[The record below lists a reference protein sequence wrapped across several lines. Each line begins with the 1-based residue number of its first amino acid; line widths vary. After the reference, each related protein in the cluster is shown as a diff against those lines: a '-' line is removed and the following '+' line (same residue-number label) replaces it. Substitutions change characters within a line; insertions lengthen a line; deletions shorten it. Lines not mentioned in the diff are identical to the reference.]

1 MVQADVL
8 IVGAGPVGMMTAMLL
23 AQQGIASTLIERRA
37 GLAAHPKGRGF
48 NSRSME
54 LFRQT
59 GMLADMI
66 AAQPPMLSVANV
78 ANAKSITD
86 PDLKVMPFQGTS
98 TLVKDFSPAPNVV
111 GGQDIVEMVLIN
123 HLRRSGL
130 VTMVYDCE
138 VVAIEQRNDEV
149 RATAQR
155 SDGSRIEYVAGYLV
169 AADGARSPCRDLC
182 DRVMRPRSPV
192 LGQNV
197 NILFRADLSP
207 YVDRLANCAF
217 LTLLPKDGTPGLR
230 GILAIMSTVRSTEER
245 TYNIVLRPDEDPDDI
260 TMDTAAGWMRRELEL
275 PNDFPIEIMSISP
288 WDATAR
294 LIDHF
299 RDGRVFFAGDAART
313 ITPAGALGMN
323 TGLIDANNL
332 AWRIALAVRGF
343 ASERLL
349 DDYDTERMAHSEDIV
364 SASVDN
370 LKGVVTGHRN
380 AGPAAHAPPKPGGPP
395 PNRSQMGLYLGF
407 TYSSGS
413 ILSDGNVHVQLE
425 DPRND
430 YVPSAV
436 PGARAPH
443 LWLDPRYGLSTIDL
457 FGGGFSL
464 LAANAAAWSAGVEAI
479 ALDHAFPLRLRD
491 IRALSRTDEI
501 VEEWQKLY
509 DVSEDGAVLVRPD
522 GMVAWR
528 HAHKT
533 DDAANTLEAAIQTL
547 IGRSLA
553 NASKPRVLRTY

>member
-23 AQQGIASTLIERRA
+23 AQQGVASTLIERRG

-66 AAQPPMLSVANV
+66 AAQPPTLSVANV

-111 GGQDIVEMVLIN
+111 GGQDIVEMVLVN

-130 VTMVYDCE
+130 VTLVYDTE
-138 VVAIEQRNDEV
+138 IVAIEEQDDHV

-155 SDGSRIEYVAGYLV
+155 SDGSRIEFRADYLV
-169 AADGARSPCRDLC
+169 ASDGARSPCRDLC
-182 DRVMRPRSPV
+182 GRVMRSRSPV

-207 YVDRLANCAF
+207 YMDRLANCAF

-260 TMDTAAGWMRRELEL
+260 TTDTAAGWMRRELEL

-380 AGPAAHAPPKPGGPP
+380 DGPAAHAPPKPGGPP

-533 DDAANTLEAAIQTL
+533 DDAAKTLEAAIQTL